1 MLFIHLHLL
10 DHLSFKNTMAYFA
23 QLDDSNYVLQ
33 VIVVADSDAPTE
45 EAGIAFCKSLLGQD
59 TNWVQTSQD
68 NGFRRQFAGIG
79 FKYVNDIFLE
89 PMPQDAFT
97 YMLNPTTLMWES
109 TNKPPIYSGFAPSS
123 VASMEELFTN
133 IGLSANDTFV
143 DLGCGDGRVVITAAK
158 RGAKAVGIEASPTLY
173 RQSQIDAELANVPA
187 QFFVGD
193 LVTADL
199 SAYTVI
205 YMYLGEPLCEAV
217 LPKIK
222 ALPAGR
228 TIISG
233 DYCYPNWVPAAS
245 YVLGGR
251 DFYVWKT

>member
-1 MLFIHLHLL
+1 MSTHSHLL
-10 DHLSFKNTMAYFA
+10 DHLLSKNTMAYFA

-59 TNWVQTSQD
+59 TNWVQTSPD
-68 NGFRRQFAGIG
+68 NNFRRQFAGAG

-89 PMPQDAFT
+89 PMPRDGFT
-97 YMLNPTTLMWES
+97 YVLNPTTIMWES
-109 TNKPPIYSGFAPSS
+109 TNKPPIYVGYAPSS
-123 VASMEELFTN
+123 VESMEELFTK
-133 IGLSANDTFV
+133 IGLTANDKFV

-158 RGAKAVGIEASPTLY
+158 RGAKAVGIEANPALY

-187 QFFVGD
+187 TFIEGD
-193 LVTADL
+193 LVNADL

-205 YMYLGEPLCEAV
+205 YMYLGGPLCEAV

-233 DYCYPNWVPAAS
+233 DYCYPNWAPVAS